1 MKHLIAVLI
10 VLFVSVFPAWADD
23 LQGLSV
29 QDRDRVQREVR
40 EMSAVGV
47 PAAQARTMLAAMARN
62 RFSAQSREQARQAV
76 MSAARDGV
84 AICWCSRSM
93 SRRV

>member
-1 MKHLIAVLI
+1 MKHLTAVLI
-10 VLFVSVFPAWADD
+10 VLFVSVSLAWADD

-47 PAAQARTMLAAMARN
+47 PEAQARAMLAAMARN
-62 RFSAQSREQARQAV
+62 RFSAARKGLNGPPA
-76 MSAARDGV
+76 SGWCAA
-84 AICWCSRSM
+84 
-93 SRRV
+93 